1 MIKNKILKSL
11 LILVITMLFPITVYA
26 ASSTINVTSSS
37 KQIVTGNT
45 FTVYVNTYSSTSLGT
60 YEYTLSYNSN
70 AVRLVSASSGD
81 CNPTYCIWTT
91 NSSSGSKNITY
102 SFTFKAVGTGS
113 SQISVKSAR
122 VVTFAG
128 SNTTVNI
135 SPVTVSVLTQ
145 EQLEASYS
153 KDNTLKSLEVSGYKL
168 SPSFNKNTTNY
179 TVELDS
185 TVESIKVNATRN
197 DSKASITGTG
207 TKKVS
212 EGENIIK
219 VIVTAE
225 NGSKKNYQ
233 ITATV
238 KELNPINIKIDDK
251 DYIVVKKASLLE
263 EPNNYEKKNL
273 KINNT
278 NVPSFYSDITKYT
291 LIGVKDKS
299 GNISLAIVNEDNT
312 YSIYKEYKFE
322 GLSFQVLDIK
332 DTDIPKGYT
341 KSSITLNE
349 EEITSYDNEDKNL
362 FPILYGMNLNN
373 GKIGF
378 YKYDAEE
385 NTLQRFNDKD
395 YYSILDNMKQE
406 YNLVITVIGIG
417 LVLLIILFIL
427 FTLTNKKKK
436 EKIKNK
442 KPKKKQE

>member
-11 LILVITMLFPITVYA
+11 LILVIMMLFPITVYA

-45 FTVYVNTYSSTSLGT
+45 FTVYVNTYSSTALGT

-70 AVRLVSASSGD
+70 VVRLVSASSGD

-128 SNTTVNI
+128 SNTSVNI

-153 KDNTLKSLEVSGYKL
+153 KDNTLKNLEVSGYKL

-179 TVELDS
+179 TIDLDS
-185 TVESIKVNATRN
+185 TIESIKINATRN
-197 DSKASITGTG
+197 DSRASITGTG

-225 NGSKKNYQ
+225 NGSKKTYQ

-238 KELNPINIKIDDK
+238 KELNPINIKIDDT
-251 DYIVVKKASLLE
+251 DYIVVKKVSLLE
-263 EPNNYEKKNL
+263 EPNNYEKKTL
-273 KINNT
+273 KINET
-278 NVPSFYSDITKYT
+278 EVPAFYSEITKYT

-349 EEITSYDNEDKNL
+349 EEITSYNNEDKNL

-442 KPKKKQE
+442 KTKKKQE